1 MRDDRCLVNEC
12 GEKRPAAQAGGPRA
26 RELRNVPIDWHRLA
40 RLALK
45 QIHGLPVGRRRRH
58 VDGSPYRGD
67 RCFKEN
73 ADPSARSST
82 LMDLEAGRRL
92 ELESLAGTAV
102 RLGKELGVPTPLNE
116 VVYAALKPYV
126 NGHPSFQKK
135 YKNRRSCLVVHLGM
149 RFTYARS
156 TPVTLL

>member
-1 MRDDRCLVNEC
+1 MRLLLSFH
-12 GEKRPAAQAGGPRA
+12 AL
-26 RELRNVPIDWHRLA
+26 ELIE
-40 RLALK
+40 
-45 QIHGLPVGRRRRH
+45 QGLH
-58 VDGSPYRGD
+58 NRGD
-67 RCFKEN
+67 RCFIEN

-126 NGHPSFQKK
+126 NSHPSFQKK
-135 YKNRRSCLVVHLGM
+135 HKNRRSCLVVHLGM

>member
-1 MRDDRCLVNEC
+1 M
-12 GEKRPAAQAGGPRA
+12 
-26 RELRNVPIDWHRLA
+26 
-40 RLALK
+40 
-45 QIHGLPVGRRRRH
+45 
-58 VDGSPYRGD
+58 
-67 RCFKEN
+67 
-73 ADPSARSST
+73 
-82 LMDLEAGRRL
+82 LMDLPIEETVALKKTRTRRRVAPRPWTWRAGRRL